1 MKKDDR
7 ANFSVSID
15 SIQSVSISYSLTVG
29 GFGIKG
35 YKLLFSFL
43 LKDYTVVRFVPF
55 NISGGGNNNK
65 KYEEMLTF
73 LQKNDVEIVDPYVL
87 KDKLGLTS
95 EEILNYI
102 NKIEENK

>member
-1 MKKDDR
+1 
-7 ANFSVSID
+7 
-15 SIQSVSISYSLTVG
+15 
-29 GFGIKG
+29 
-35 YKLLFSFL
+35 
-43 LKDYTVVRFVPF
+43 
-55 NISGGGNNNK
+55 
-65 KYEEMLTF
+65 MLTF